1 MSFHAVPM
9 GENAPQIVNVI
20 VEIAKG
26 GHNKYEYDEH
36 LDVLKLD
43 RVLHSPLYYPA
54 DYGFVPQTRADDG
67 DHVDVLIVTDSPTFP
82 GCLVEA
88 RVIGVLKMED
98 DKGGDDK
105 ILAVPAT
112 NPHFHEIKSLKDLPS
127 YELDGIIHFFEEY
140 KTLEKKEVRVH
151 GWGDQKEAFA
161 IMKKAQKTF
170 ADEAKKK

>member
-1 MSFHAVPM
+1 MSFHAVPI
-9 GENAPQIVNVI
+9 GDQAPEIVNVI

-26 GHNKYEYDEH
+26 GHNKYEYDET
-36 LDVLKLD
+36 LNIIKLD
-43 RVLHSPLYYPA
+43 RVLHSPLFYPA

-67 DHVDVLIVTDSPTFP
+67 DHVDVMIVTDSPTFP

-112 NPHFHEIKSLKDLPS
+112 NPHYHDVKELKDIPS
-127 YELDGIIHFFEEY
+127 FILDGINHFFEEY
-140 KTLEKKEVRVH
+140 KTLEKKEVRVK
-151 GWGDQKEAFA
+151 GWGDRAEALE
-161 IMKKAQKTF
+161 IIRKAQRQF
-170 ADEAKKK
+170 GAEA